1 MHNCKAA
8 HGTKAYSPI
17 LPTKHDKAK
26 SCDKPC
32 CEVCL
37 LGKQHQQ
44 TPGSVTVKAK
54 PEKEMAI
61 RQDNLIPG
69 DCISLNQFES
79 SARKRLPHTFGKET
93 SSIHYVGELLGID
106 QSSGYVFLRNQVSL
120 RSGNIVRSMRE
131 FEKEALQCGVK
142 FKKFHADNF
151 PFNSE
156 EFKAHVQDRPQTFSG
171 VGAHHQSAAIECC
184 IKTISYLCRSVLMH
198 QLLHWPA
205 AFEFRV
211 QTLDNPYMSLF
222 VVILPMLWKMDRPP
236 HHCHVTATSH
246 LALWPFAMEQA
257 VFLWKHMPNERNRL
271 APVELFTSTK
281 FHSYDA
287 LSRARV
293 WGAPTY
299 VLSPKL
305 QDSHML
311 PNLLLDLAP
320 HTPVAAINKSTMT
333 PMWRAAIP
341 DRRSVSTRSNMP
353 LSKVLIGL
361 RLFPSCV
368 PLTPDLSLPTSP
380 TSTMRMLAHKKTG
393 PL

>member
-1 MHNCKAA
+1 MFTDQCEQVGMAASDLPTSDKLEAYGTVFDIIAEENANITAAQKELLLWHFCLGHAGMGWVQTLMHNCKAA

-171 VGAHHQSAAIECC
+171 VGAHQC
-184 IKTISYLCRSVLMH
+184 K
-198 QLLHWPA
+198 
-205 AFEFRV
+205 
-211 QTLDNPYMSLF
+211 
-222 VVILPMLWKMDRPP
+222 
-236 HHCHVTATSH
+236 
-246 LALWPFAMEQA
+246 
-257 VFLWKHMPNERNRL
+257 
-271 APVELFTSTK
+271 
-281 FHSYDA
+281 
-287 LSRARV
+287 
-293 WGAPTY
+293 
-299 VLSPKL
+299 
-305 QDSHML
+305 
-311 PNLLLDLAP
+311 
-320 HTPVAAINKSTMT
+320 
-333 PMWRAAIP
+333 
-341 DRRSVSTRSNMP
+341 
-353 LSKVLIGL
+353 
-361 RLFPSCV
+361 
-368 PLTPDLSLPTSP
+368 
-380 TSTMRMLAHKKTG
+380 
-393 PL
+393 